1 MRRSLRL
8 LLVAL
13 LLAGTLGAPDQAAAA
28 GRIRLLVPAIGI
40 DANLRT
46 LRCGVPRLPDGR
58 VYIWGCIAA
67 PNRYLLS
74 HAWGTFRPLRWAAE
88 RRQLRRG
95 MRLTL
100 VYPDGRR
107 ERYRIADWAIFNDAN
122 PWPTR
127 VGHWMVDPGRAVSL
141 QTCLYRNSSGRVV
154 AHFLPIASG

>member
-8 LLVAL
+8 LLVVL
-13 LLAGTLGAPDQAAAA
+13 LLAGALGAPDQAAAA
-28 GRIRLLVPAIGI
+28 GRIRLLVPEIGI
-40 DANLRT
+40 DTSLRT

-58 VYIWGCIAA
+58 VYVWGCIAA

-74 HAWGTFRPLRWAAE
+74 HAWGTFRPLRFAAE
-88 RRQLRRG
+88 RGQLRRG

-100 VYPDGRR
+100 IYPSGTR
-107 ERYRIADWAIFNDAN
+107 ERYRLTDWAIFRNAN

-127 VGHWMVDPGRAVSL
+127 VGHWMVDSGRAISL

-154 AHFLPIASG
+154 AHFVPVK